1 VTPSRAPPPTPFD
14 VSSPSY
20 KSSHL
25 APGSNFRELDL
36 PNLATAPARLH
47 PGIFWLE
54 YHLLCALS
62 AATDHR
68 LGIDSRLFVP
78 HPDGHLPEAPPFHHG
93 NLSGAFPPTTLELI
107 LGLHVDC
114 SRLPVRLLFCSAD
127 EPHDASFPTRIVQ
140 NTIRLIL
147 NDQLA

>member
-14 VSSPSY
+14 VSSLSY
-20 KSSHL
+20 NSHL

-47 PGIFWLE
+47 PGFFWLG

-62 AATDHR
+62 TATDHR

-93 NLSGAFPPTTLELI
+93 NLSGAFSPTTLELI
-107 LGLHVDC
+107 LGLYIDC
-114 SRLPVRLLFCSAD
+114 SHLPVRLLFCSVD
-127 EPHDASFPTRIVQ
+127 EPHDASFLTQIDQ
-140 NTIRLIL
+140 NTIHLIL
-147 NDQLA
+147 NDQQA